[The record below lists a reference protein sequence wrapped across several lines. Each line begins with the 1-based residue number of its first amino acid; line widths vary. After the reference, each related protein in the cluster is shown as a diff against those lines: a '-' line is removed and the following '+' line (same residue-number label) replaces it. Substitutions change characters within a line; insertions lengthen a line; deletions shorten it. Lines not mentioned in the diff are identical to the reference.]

1 MSRSEREIILNREQ
15 AREIARYEKT
25 FMDYCE
31 DPEDELSVSFEEP
44 YQYTLE
50 DLAEAVANI
59 RKKNP
64 TVEQFGENWFYPIET
79 LADSFGLEKAAGLT
93 GEQAEDKT
101 GVRGLLASDEEVFAS
116 TWFGMSAIWEEH
128 EDEAY
133 VAYTEQF
140 AELEARIT
148 DYLVLREVPVLD
160 REFPPDVMEEYIGR
174 FLSDVY
180 RRGANE
186 KELAVAVK
194 FTDML
199 CRDDCVTA
207 LRLKG
212 YSCYGG
218 NELYACDW
226 KESERCLSRLL
237 DLTGDPEYANTLGY
251 IAYYGRT
258 DGTPDYEKA
267 FRMYSLAAACGY
279 FEATYKLGDMFRSGR
294 GCRKSE
300 TAAKLLYG
308 RVYSDCLEGLERTG
322 ETASFADAALRMCLV
337 YKDGIDTFPDAETAY
352 RFALEAVKYARLR
365 AQESD
370 FFGDTKVLLNALR
383 AQSEVR
389 KKLPKDFFDEYAA
402 MEAPDPIGQVLS
414 GRHPAELRITPLG
427 MRQYRIRA
435 ERVADTPSGEPDRF
449 LLTVPEL
456 DYCELV
462 SGTELTAV
470 EAEDMPRGGR
480 KIVDSVRYDRMTRQ
494 VSFFCLGKEVL
505 SFRCGG
511 FRFFGNGPAP
521 ERRGEQVTFVTVMPE
536 NGGEAYDCLCGG
548 LQLKPG
554 DRVTVT
560 SPEGEKTATVTGLFI
575 AYEEEIGLPRER
587 FLKVLKKA

>member
-1 MSRSEREIILNREQ
+1 MSRSERKIILNREQ

-59 RKKNP
+59 RRKNP

-93 GEQAEDKT
+93 GEQAEDRT

-116 TWFGMSAIWEEH
+116 TWFGMSAIWEEQ

-174 FLSDVY
+174 FLSDAY

-186 KELAVAVK
+186 KERAVAVK

-226 KESERCLSRLL
+226 KESERCLTRLL
-237 DLTGDPEYANTLGY
+237 NLTGDPEYANTLGY

-267 FRMYSLAAACGY
+267 FRLYSLAAACGY
-279 FEATYKLGDMFRSGR
+279 YEATYKLGDMFRSGR
-294 GCRKSE
+294 GCIKSE

-322 ETASFADAALRMCLV
+322 ETASFSDAALRMCLV
-337 YKDGIDTFPDAETAY
+337 YKDGIDTFPDAQTAY
-352 RFALEAVKYARLR
+352 RFALQAVKYARLR
-365 AQESD
+365 AQKSD

-383 AQSEVR
+383 AKSEVR
-389 KKLPKDFFDEYAA
+389 RKLPKDFFDEYAA

-414 GRHPAELRITPLG
+414 ERHRAELRIMPLG

-435 ERVADTPSGEPDRF
+435 ERAADTPSGEPDRF

-462 SGTELTAV
+462 SGTELVAV
-470 EAEDMPRGGR
+470 EVEDMPRGGR
-480 KIVDSVRYDRMTRQ
+480 KTVDSVRYDRMTRQ

-511 FRFFGNGPAP
+511 FRFFGNGPAA
-521 ERRGEQVTFVTVMPE
+521 ERKGDPVPFVTVMPDK
-536 NGGEAYDCLCGG
+536 GGEPYDCLCGG

-560 SPEGEKTATVTGLFI
+560 SPEGENTATVMGLFF
-575 AYEEEIGLPRER
+575 AYEDEIGLPRER
-587 FLKVLKKA
+587 FLKVLGKA

>member
-1 MSRSEREIILNREQ
+1 MSRGERNVRLNKVQ

-31 DPEDELSVSFEEP
+31 DPEDELHVTFEEP
-44 YQYTLE
+44 YQYILE

-64 TVEQFGENWFYPIET
+64 TVEEFGENWFYPIET

-93 GEQAEDKT
+93 GEQADDKT
-101 GVRGLLASDEEVFAS
+101 GVRGLLVSDEEIFAN
-116 TWFGMSAIWEEH
+116 TWFRMAAIWEES
-128 EDEAY
+128 DDAAR
-133 VAYTEQF
+133 VADTEEF
-140 AELEARIT
+140 SALEAQIN

-186 KELAVAVK
+186 KEIAVAVK

-267 FRMYSLAAACGY
+267 FRMYSLASACGY
-279 FEATYKLGDMFRSGR
+279 FEATYKLGDMFRTGR

-300 TAAKLLYG
+300 IAARSLYG
-308 RVYSDCLEGLERTG
+308 RVYSDCLEGPERTG
-322 ETASFADAALRMCLV
+322 ETANLADAALRMCLV
-337 YKDGIDTFPDAETAY
+337 YKDGIDTFPDAEAAY
-352 RFALEAVKYARLR
+352 KFALEAVKYARLR
-365 AQESD
+365 AQQDD
-370 FFGDTKVLLNALR
+370 FFGNTKVLLGALR
-383 AQSEVR
+383 ARSEIR
-389 KKLPKDFFDEYAA
+389 KKLPRDFFSEYTAT
-402 MEAPDPIGQVLS
+402 ESPDQIGQLLS
-414 GRHPAELRITPLG
+414 GGHRAELRVTPLG
-427 MRQYRIRA
+427 LHQYRIRA
-435 ERVADTPSGEPDRF
+435 ERIPNTPLGEPDRF
-449 LLTVPEL
+449 LLTVPAL

-462 SGTELTAV
+462 SKTEMTAV
-470 EAEDMPRGGR
+470 EVEEMPRGR
-480 KIVDSVRYDRMTRQ
+480 KFTADGVRYDAHTRQ

-505 SFRCGG
+505 SFRCSG
-511 FRFFGNGPAP
+511 FRFYGNGSPA
-521 ERRGEQVTFVTVMPE
+521 ERKGNPLQFATVVPE
-536 NGGEAYDCLCGG
+536 NGGEACDCFCGA
-548 LQLKPG
+548 LRVKEG
-554 DRVTVT
+554 DRVAVIYG
-560 SPEGEKTATVTGLFI
+560 SGEKEGRVTGIFFV
-575 AYEEEIGLPRER
+575 YEEDLGIPADR
-587 FLKVLKKA
+587 FQKVVRKI

>member
-1 MSRSEREIILNREQ
+1 MSRSERKITLNRNQ

-31 DPEDELSVSFEEP
+31 DPEDELHVTFEEP
-44 YQYTLE
+44 YQFTVE

-59 RKKNP
+59 RRKNP
-64 TVEQFGENWFYPIET
+64 TVGEFGENWFYPIES

-93 GEQAEDKT
+93 GEQADDRT
-101 GVRGLLASDEEVFAS
+101 GVRGLLASDEEVFAD
-116 TWFGMSAIWEEH
+116 TWFKMAAVWEEG
-128 EDEAY
+128 DDAAY
-133 VAYTEQF
+133 VAD
-140 AELEARIT
+140 AEPFLDLEARIT

-180 RRGANE
+180 RKGAND

-199 CRDDCVTA
+199 VRDDCVTA

-218 NELYACDW
+218 NELYGCDW
-226 KESERCLSRLL
+226 KESEKCLSRLL

-251 IAYYGRT
+251 LAYYGRT
-258 DGTPDYEKA
+258 DGTPDYDKA
-267 FRMYSLAAACGY
+267 FKLYSLASACGY
-279 FEATYKLGDMFRSGR
+279 YEATYKLGDMFRAGR

-308 RVYSDCLEGLERTG
+308 RVYTDCLEGLERSG
-322 ETASFADAALRMCLV
+322 ETVNLADAALRMCLV
-337 YKDGIDTFPDAETAY
+337 YKDGIDTFPDAEAAY

-365 AQESD
+365 AAEDD
-370 FFGDTKVLLNALR
+370 FFGNTKVLLNALR
-383 AQSEVR
+383 AKSEIR
-389 KKLPKDFFDEYAA
+389 DRLPRDFFGEYAG
-402 MEAPDPIGQVLS
+402 MESPDPIGRLLS
-414 GRHPAELRITPLG
+414 GRHRAELRITPLG
-427 MRQYRIRA
+427 MRRYRIRA
-435 ERVADTPSGEPDRF
+435 ERIAGTPLGEPDRF

-462 SGTELTAV
+462 SGTELIAV
-470 EAEDMPRGGR
+470 EVEEMPRGG
-480 KIVDSVRYDRMTRQ
+480 KKTVDSVRYDRLTRQ

-511 FRFFGNGPAP
+511 FRFYGNGPAA
-521 ERRGEQVTFVTVMPE
+521 ERRGDPVPIATVMPE
-536 NGGEAYDCLCGG
+536 NGGEPYDCLCGG
-548 LQLKPG
+548 LKLKAG

-560 SPEGEKTATVTGLFI
+560 SPDGEKEARVTGLFL
-575 AYEEEIGLPRER
+575 AYEEEIGLPEDR

>member
-1 MSRSEREIILNREQ
+1 MSRSERKIILNRAQ

-31 DPEDELSVSFEEP
+31 DPEDELHVLFEEP

-59 RKKNP
+59 RAKNP
-64 TVEQFGENWFYPIET
+64 TVSQFGENWFYPIET

-116 TWFGMSAIWEEH
+116 TWFGMSAIWEEQ

-148 DYLVLREVPVLD
+148 DYLVLREIPVLD
-160 REFPPDVMEEYIGR
+160 REFPPDIMEEYIGR

-180 RRGANE
+180 RRDANE
-186 KELAVAVK
+186 KERAVAVK
-194 FTDML
+194 FTDLL

-237 DLTGDPEYANTLGY
+237 DLTGDPGYANTLGY
-251 IAYYGRT
+251 LAYYGRT
-258 DGTPDYEKA
+258 DGIPDYEKA
-267 FRMYSLAAACGY
+267 FRMYSLASACGY
-279 FEATYKLGDMFRSGR
+279 YEATYKLGDMFRLGR

-337 YKDGIDTFPDAETAY
+337 YKDGIDTFPDAVTAY
-352 RFALEAVKYARLR
+352 RFALEAVKYARIR
-365 AQESD
+365 AKESD

-383 AQSEVR
+383 AKSEIR
-389 KKLPKDFFDEYAA
+389 KKLPKDFFTEYAG
-402 MEAPDPIGQVLS
+402 MEAPDPIGQLLS
-414 GRHPAELRITPLG
+414 GRHRAELRITPLG

-435 ERVADTPSGEPDRF
+435 ERVADTPIGEPDRF

-462 SGTELTAV
+462 SGTELIAV
-470 EAEDMPRGGR
+470 ETEDMPRGGR
-480 KIVDSVRYDRMTRQ
+480 KTVDSVRYDRMTRQ
-494 VSFFCLGKEVL
+494 VSFFCLWKQVL

-521 ERRGEQVTFVTVMPE
+521 GQKGDPVPFATVMPE
-536 NGGEAYDCLCGG
+536 NGGEPYDCLCGG
-548 LQLKPG
+548 LQLKAG
-554 DRVTVT
+554 DRVIVT
-560 SPEGEKTATVTGLFI
+560 SPDGEKEAAVTGLFF
-575 AYEEEIGLPRER
+575 AYEEEIGLPLER
-587 FLKVLKKA
+587 FLKVLRKI